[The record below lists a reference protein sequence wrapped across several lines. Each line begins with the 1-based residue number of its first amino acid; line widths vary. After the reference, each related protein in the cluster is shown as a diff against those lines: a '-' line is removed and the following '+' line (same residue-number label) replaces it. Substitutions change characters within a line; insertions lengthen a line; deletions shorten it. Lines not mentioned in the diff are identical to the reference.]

1 MCVESKFIKV
11 LGLRAIESRE
21 NIIPSALGKF
31 VWCVAWVLEFKVVD
45 SMVEDSDPYI
55 RRLRPQSLHLGARF
69 SDARTRSKIMT
80 PTSLVCFD

>member
-11 LGLRAIESRE
+11 IGLRTIESRE
-21 NIIPSALGKF
+21 NIITSALGKF

-55 RRLRPQSLHLGARF
+55 LRPQSLHLGARF
-69 SDARTRSKIMT
+69 SDARTRSKIKT
-80 PTSLVCFD
+80 STSLVCFD